1 MSWYAE
7 LRMVSMVSPKGSDAN
22 GTQAIASRMA
32 TRRGILHGL
41 LAGLLARGAREPGN
55 KRVARLLART
65 APSAEGGKCEKFKTT
80 QTFDG
85 TEQHKKW
92 LTSARL

>member
-1 MSWYAE
+1 M
-7 LRMVSMVSPKGSDAN
+7 
-22 GTQAIASRMA
+22 
-32 TRRGILHGL
+32 
-41 LAGLLARGAREPGN
+41 
-55 KRVARLLART
+55 ARLLART

-85 TEQHKKW
+85 TEQHKEW